1 MTVTEILKE
10 IKSAEAE
17 DEVLQR
23 LVLDRIETLSQRS
36 EELAEAKSTLRLI
49 GKITKDKT
57 IKDILT
63 EDEVD

>member
-10 IKSAEAE
+10 IKSAGAE
-17 DEVLQR
+17 DAVLKQ
-23 LVLDRIETLSQRS
+23 LVLDRIETLSQKS

-49 GKITKDKT
+49 GKIAKDKT

-63 EDEVD
+63 EDT